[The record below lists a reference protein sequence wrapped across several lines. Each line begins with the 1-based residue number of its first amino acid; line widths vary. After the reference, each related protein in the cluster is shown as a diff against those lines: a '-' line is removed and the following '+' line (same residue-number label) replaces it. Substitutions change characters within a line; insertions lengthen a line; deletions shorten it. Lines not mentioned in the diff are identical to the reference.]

1 MADSVEEVNKRKDEK
16 MAEKAL
22 ARERRRRLLPLFEE
36 LLGMGNQEFVELMLS
51 AAEGKAGI
59 RHEHSEDMS
68 AWGNLDLT
76 EPLEDVWS
84 DFKRGFEARIESGIN
99 QYEKVADAFS
109 DFEVHG
115 ERVESDFTYRDLEQ
129 LICAQIKQHP
139 DDVDEDA
146 AAEERRRNEEAA
158 AQRKASKIEAVGQR
172 KRKNDEEADT
182 QSPEKN
188 PRK

>member
-59 RHEHSEDMS
+59 RHEHSEDIS

-84 DFKRGFEARIESGIN
+84 DFKREFEARIEPGTSR
-99 QYEKVADAFS
+99 YERVADAFS
-109 DFEVHG
+109 DFEVNG
-115 ERVESDFTYRDLEQ
+115 KKVGPKWTYGQLEK

-146 AAEERRRNEEAA
+146 AAEERKRN
-158 AQRKASKIEAVGQR
+158 
-172 KRKNDEEADT
+172 
-182 QSPEKN
+182 
-188 PRK
+188 